1 MKLEEARQLLLSA
14 ACIILEH
21 SDEDSISE
29 AMDDIERARELL
41 DARLGELIRKGEG
54 A

>member
-14 ACIILEH
+14 ACIILEYG
-21 SDEDSISE
+21 DEDSISE
-29 AMDDIERARELL
+29 AMDDIDRARELL
-41 DARLGELIRKGEG
+41 DARLGELIRKREG